1 METECY
7 PAIPMHSA
15 SNQQNQQSIISVN
28 NNNNN
33 STQLSL
39 LKHKT
44 GLLTGSQPPAR
55 RVNATSVSKIGLGGE
70 TITIKHEPVESEQ
83 VNVVDD
89 DAEMTAAQSAVSSA
103 ESTAAAMA
111 AFGESVRV
119 KLSRKRNSLSQLLPA
134 TKTSSIGSIIGSSNS
149 SVIATTV
156 NGNAVFVTRPSLDQP
171 SLQITRVRTKTNNIS
186 LFSTTLDL

>member
-28 NNNNN
+28 NNNN

-55 RVNATSVSKIGLGGE
+55 RVINATSVSKIGLGGE

-134 TKTSSIGSIIGSSNS
+134 TKTSSIGSITGSSNS

-171 SLQITRVRTKTNNIS
+171 SLQITRVRTNTI
-186 LFSTTLDL
+186 FS